1 MINTAICG
9 RMYYTDWGVLMKKLV
24 FVLILT
30 VALLQTGI
38 ISANSEHIS
47 DWAKDE
53 VNEAISLGFI
63 PEKLQNNYN
72 ENITREEFVTVAVEY
87 MSYQFDM
94 SVEEMADRCKSTD
107 DYFSDI
113 EGSEFADYIRLAKR
127 LGIIKGD
134 GDGTFRPRSQITRE
148 EAVVI
153 LADVFV
159 RYSTGWKMGY
169 YDFSQFND
177 LDKMSHWA
185 WGSFRMVYWLGV
197 MNGVSDSEFAPKE
210 LCTREQCY
218 VVFMRLCTD
227 GNVSRYYGHNI
238 HFAL

>member
-1 MINTAICG
+1 M
-9 RMYYTDWGVLMKKLV
+9 
-24 FVLILT
+24 
-30 VALLQTGI
+30 
-38 ISANSEHIS
+38 
-47 DWAKDE
+47 
-53 VNEAISLGFI
+53 GFI

-72 ENITREEFVTVAVEY
+72 ENITREEFAAVAVEY
-87 MSYQFDM
+87 MAYQFDM
-94 SVEEMADRCKSTD
+94 SVEEMADRCKSSD

-127 LGIIKGD
+127 LGIVKGN

-148 EAVVI
+148 EVVVI

-185 WGSFRMVYWLGV
+185 WGAFRMVYWLGV
-197 MNGVSDSEFAPKE
+197 MNGVSDNEFAPQG
-210 LCTREQCY
+210 LYTREQCY
-218 VVFMRLCTD
+218 VTFMRLCKN

>member
-1 MINTAICG
+1 
-9 RMYYTDWGVLMKKLV
+9 MKRLV
-24 FVLILT
+24 FVLILII
-30 VALLQTGI
+30 VLLQTGI

-94 SVEEMADRCKSTD
+94 SVEKMADRCKSTD

-127 LGIIKGD
+127 LGIIKETVTVHSVLAHKSQERRPSLFLP
-134 GDGTFRPRSQITRE
+134 TFLC
-148 EAVVI
+148 VI
-153 LADVFV
+153 QPGGKWVTTTSHNLMIWTKCHIGRGALLEW
-159 RYSTGWKMGY
+159 YTGWV
-169 YDFSQFND
+169 
-177 LDKMSHWA
+177 L
-185 WGSFRMVYWLGV
+185 
-197 MNGVSDSEFAPKE
+197 
-210 LCTREQCY
+210 
-218 VVFMRLCTD
+218 
-227 GNVSRYYGHNI
+227 
-238 HFAL
+238 